1 MSTKLFVFVALV
13 TGASSAGSHQ
23 TQLALANPIRKV
35 VTMLQSMQAK
45 VQEEGEKELAL
56 YDKYM
61 CYCKTAGGDLQASIA
76 AAGDSISELGNKIKA
91 AEEQMVVLKEELK
104 AAQDDRA
111 AAKAAMAEAT
121 AIREKEAAAYAAE
134 KAAADKDISAVA
146 KAVAALE
153 KGMAGAFLQT
163 DAAQTLKTMLLRK
176 KEMLMDDDRQDLMA
190 FLSNSQGMDYAPQ
203 SGQIVGILKQM
214 GDEMAAGLAEA
225 TKAEETAIAI
235 YEKLMAAK
243 KKEVI
248 ALTQEIETKLTRI
261 GDLGV
266 EIAEMKN
273 DLGDTQ
279 EALIEDKKFL
289 ANLEEN
295 CEKKKKEWEVIV
307 KTRAEELAALADT
320 IKVLND
326 DDALELFKKTLPSAS
341 SFMQIQVTAQ
351 EMRARAVTDLQ
362 QFLQSHPRNAKLE
375 LLALA
380 LQGKKIGFEKV
391 IKMIDDMVAT
401 LKVEQKDDDS
411 KKEYCAEEL
420 DLADDK
426 KKGLEHDI
434 SDLETAIEAANDA
447 IAKLAEEIAA
457 LTAGIKALDKMVM
470 EATEQRKEENEDFKE
485 LMASDTAAKEL
496 LKFAKNRLNKFY
508 NPKLYKAPPKTEL
521 SREDRIVENMSGTAA
536 PTEAPGGIAGTGIA
550 VFAEVSSH
558 DQQQVAP
565 PPPPET
571 FGAYQKKSE
580 DSMGVM
586 AMVDLLIADLDKEMT
601 EAETTEKDAQADYET
616 AMTDAADKRTAD
628 SKLLSEKEAIKAETE
643 ADLGAKTED
652 KAAASA
658 ELMSTMKYISSLHM
672 ECDWLLKYFD
682 VRKEARASEIDA
694 LGKAKAVLSGADYS
708 LLQTKAQRFL
718 RRPLTRQ

>member
-1 MSTKLFVFVALV
+1 M
-13 TGASSAGSHQ
+13 
-23 TQLALANPIRKV
+23 QLALANPIRKV
-35 VTMLQSMQAK
+35 VTMLQSMQTK

-61 CYCKTAGGDLQASIA
+61 CYCKNAGGDLQASIA
-76 AAGDSISELGNKIKA
+76 SAGDSIAELGNKIKA
-91 AEEQMVVLKEELK
+91 AEEQKVVLEEELK
-104 AAQDDRA
+104 AAQADRV
-111 AAKAAMAEAT
+111 AAKAATAEAT

-134 KAAADKDISAVA
+134 KAAADKDISAIV

-163 DAAQTLKTMLLRK
+163 DAAQVLKDIVSSK
-176 KEMLMDDDRQDLMA
+176 KDLLMDDDRQDLMA
-190 FLSNSQGMDYAPQ
+190 FLSNSQATGYAPQ
-203 SGQIVGILKQM
+203 SGQIVGILKTM

-225 TKAEETAIAI
+225 TKAEEAAIAN

-248 ALTQEIETKLTRI
+248 ALTKEIETKLTRI

-273 DLGDTQ
+273 NLGDTQ
-279 EALIEDKKFL
+279 EALIQDKKFF
-289 ANLEEN
+289 ANLEDN
-295 CEKKKKEWEVIV
+295 CEKKKKEWDVIV

-326 DDALELFKKTLPSAS
+326 DDALDLFKKTLPSAS

-351 EMRARAVTDLQ
+351 ATRAKALTELE
-362 QFLQSHPRNAKLE
+362 QFLQNHPKNANLE

-401 LKVEQKDDDS
+401 LKVEQEDDNS

-426 KKGLEHDI
+426 KKGLEHAVA
-434 SDLETAIEAANDA
+434 DLETALANAKDA

-457 LTAGIKALDKMVM
+457 LTAGIKELDKTVT

-496 LKFAKNRLNKFY
+496 LKFAKNRLNQFY
-508 NPKLYKAPPKTEL
+508 NPRLYKAPPKTEL

-558 DQQQVAP
+558 DNQQVAP

-580 DSMGVM
+580 DGMGVM

-616 AMTDAADKRTAD
+616 AMKDAAEKRTAD
-628 SKLLSEKEAIKAETE
+628 SKLLSEKESIKAETE
-643 ADLGAKTED
+643 ADLEAKTEE
-652 KAAASA
+652 KIATSA

-682 VRKEARASEIDA
+682 VRKEVRANEIDA
-694 LGKAKAVLSGADYS
+694 LGKAKAVLNGADFS
-708 LLQTKAQRFL
+708 FLQSKVQRFL
-718 RRPLTRQ
+718 RRSV

>member
-1 MSTKLFVFVALV
+1 MGST
-13 TGASSAGSHQ
+13 GSHES
-23 TQLALANPIRKV
+23 QLALANPIRKV

-56 YDKYM
+56 YEKYM
-61 CYCKTAGGDLQASIA
+61 CYCKTAGGDLQGSIA
-76 AAGDSISELGNKIKA
+76 SAEDSISELGGKIKA

-104 AAQDDRA
+104 TAKADRA

-134 KAAADKDISAVA
+134 KAAADKDIAAVA

-153 KGMAGAFLQT
+153 KGMGGAFLQT
-163 DAAQTLKTMLLRK
+163 DVAQTLKNVVSSRK
-176 KEMLMDDDRQDLMA
+176 ELMEDDREDLMA
-190 FLSNSQGMDYAPQ
+190 FLSNAQGTEYAPQ
-203 SGQIVGILKQM
+203 SGQITGILKTM

-225 TKAEETAIAI
+225 TKAEEAAIAV

-243 KKEVI
+243 QKEVV
-248 ALTQEIETKLTRI
+248 ALTKEIETKLTRI

-279 EALIEDKKFL
+279 EALIADKKFL
-289 ANLEEN
+289 ENLKEN
-295 CEKKKKEWEVIV
+295 CEKKKKEWDVIV
-307 KTRAEELAALADT
+307 KTRAEELAALAET

-326 DDALELFKKTLPSAS
+326 DDALELFKKTLPSAA
-341 SFMQIQVTAQ
+341 SFLQVQVAAA
-351 EMRARAVTDLQ
+351 EVRARALAGLKEFMQ
-362 QFLQSHPRNAKLE
+362 QHPNKSAKLE

-380 LQGKKIGFEKV
+380 LEGKKIGFEKV

-401 LKVEQKDDDS
+401 LKVEQKDDDT

-426 KKGLEHDI
+426 KKSLEHAVA
-434 SDLETAIEAANDA
+434 DLETAIEDLKGA
-447 IAKLAEEIAA
+447 IATLTEEIAA
-457 LTAGIKALDKMVM
+457 LVAGIKELDTMVA
-470 EATEQRKEENEDFKE
+470 EATEQRKEENADFKE

-496 LKFAKNRLNKFY
+496 MKFAKNRLNKFY

-536 PTEAPGGIAGTGIA
+536 PTAAPGGIAGTGIA

-558 DQQQVAP
+558 DQGTVAP

-586 AMVDLLIADLDKEMT
+586 AMIDLLIADLDKEMT

-616 AMTDAADKRTAD
+616 AMKDAADKRTAD

-643 ADLGAKTED
+643 ADLEAKTED
-652 KAAASA
+652 KAAAGA
-658 ELMSTMKYISSLHM
+658 ELMSTMKYIASLH
-672 ECDWLLKYFD
+672 
-682 VRKEARASEIDA
+682 
-694 LGKAKAVLSGADYS
+694 
-708 LLQTKAQRFL
+708 T
-718 RRPLTRQ
+718 

>member
-1 MSTKLFVFVALV
+1 MVLRLLLVVALA
-13 TGASSAGSHQ
+13 TSANAAGSQ
-23 TQLALANPIRKV
+23 ANPIRKV

-61 CYCKTAGGDLQASIA
+61 CYCKTAGGDLQASMASA
-76 AAGDSISELGNKIKA
+76 ADSIAEFGNKIKA
-91 AEEQMVVLKEELK
+91 AEEEMVVLKEELK
-104 AAQDDRA
+104 TAQPDRA
-111 AAKAAMAEAT
+111 AAKKAMAEAT

-134 KAAADKDISAVA
+134 KAAADKDIAA
-146 KAVAALE
+146 ITKAVAALE
-153 KGMAGAFLQT
+153 KGMAGAFLQS
-163 DAAQTLKTMLLRK
+163 DAAQILRGIASNSK
-176 KEMLMDDDRQDLMA
+176 NSLMDVDRQELTA
-190 FLSNSQGMDYAPQ
+190 FLSNTQEAGYAPQ
-203 SGQIVGILKQM
+203 SGQITGILKTM

-225 TKAEETAIAI
+225 TKAEEAAVAS

-243 KKEVI
+243 KKEVA
-248 ALTQEIETKLTRI
+248 ALTKQIETKLTRI
-261 GDLGV
+261 ADLGV

-279 EALIEDKKFL
+279 EALVADKKFL
-289 ANLEEN
+289 ANLDEN
-295 CEKKKKEWEVIV
+295 CDKKKKEWEVVV

-341 SFMQIQVTAQ
+341 SFMQIQATAKDTRSKALA
-351 EMRARAVTDLQ
+351 EVH
-362 QFLQSHPRNAKLE
+362 QFTKHHPNSAKLE

-380 LQGKKIGFEKV
+380 LEGKKIGFEKI
-391 IKMIDDMVAT
+391 IKMMDDMVAT
-401 LKVEQKDDDS
+401 LKVEQADDDS
-411 KKEYCAEEL
+411 KKQYCGEEL

-426 KKGLEHDI
+426 KKSLEHAV
-434 SDLETAIEAANDA
+434 SDLETAIESANDA

-457 LTAGIKALDKMVM
+457 LKAGIKALDKMVV

-508 NPKLYKAPPKTEL
+508 NPKLYKAPPKAEL
-521 SREDRIVENMSGTAA
+521 SREDRIAVNMGGTAP
-536 PTEAPGGIAGTGIA
+536 PTAAPGGIAGTGIA
-550 VFAEVSSH
+550 VLAEVTSH
-558 DQQQVAP
+558 DQDTVAP
-565 PPPPET
+565 PPPPES

-586 AMVDLLIADLDKEMT
+586 AMMDLLLADLDKEMT
-601 EAETTEKDAQADYET
+601 EAETTEKDAQGDYET
-616 AMTDAADKRTAD
+616 AMKDAADKRTAD
-628 SKLLSEKEAIKAETE
+628 SASLSEKESIKAETE
-643 ADLGAKTED
+643 ADLEAKQGEK
-652 KAAASA
+652 KATSA
-658 ELMSTMKYISSLHM
+658 ELMSTMKYISSLHL
-672 ECDWLLKYFD
+672 ECDWLLKYFE

-708 LLQTKAQRFL
+708 FLQAKVQHL
-718 RRPLTRQ
+718 RH

>member
-1 MSTKLFVFVALV
+1 
-13 TGASSAGSHQ
+13 
-23 TQLALANPIRKV
+23 
-35 VTMLQSMQAK
+35 
-45 VQEEGEKELAL
+45 
-56 YDKYM
+56 
-61 CYCKTAGGDLQASIA
+61 
-76 AAGDSISELGNKIKA
+76 
-91 AEEQMVVLKEELK
+91 
-104 AAQDDRA
+104 
-111 AAKAAMAEAT
+111 
-121 AIREKEAAAYAAE
+121 
-134 KAAADKDISAVA
+134 
-146 KAVAALE
+146 
-153 KGMAGAFLQT
+153 
-163 DAAQTLKTMLLRK
+163 
-176 KEMLMDDDRQDLMA
+176 
-190 FLSNSQGMDYAPQ
+190 
-203 SGQIVGILKQM
+203 
-214 GDEMAAGLAEA
+214 
-225 TKAEETAIAI
+225 
-235 YEKLMAAK
+235 
-243 KKEVI
+243 
-248 ALTQEIETKLTRI
+248 
-261 GDLGV
+261 
-266 EIAEMKN
+266 
-273 DLGDTQ
+273 
-279 EALIEDKKFL
+279 
-289 ANLEEN
+289 
-295 CEKKKKEWEVIV
+295 V
-307 KTRAEELAALADT
+307 KTRAEELSALADT

-351 EMRARAVTDLQ
+351 EMRGRALTELQ

-401 LKVEQKDDDS
+401 LKVEQQDDDK

-434 SDLETAIEAANDA
+434 ADLETAIEAAKDA

-457 LTAGIKALDKMVM
+457 LTAGIKELDKMVM

-536 PTEAPGGIAGTGIA
+536 PTEVPGGIAGTGIA
-550 VFAEVSSH
+550 VFAEVMAH
-558 DQQQVAP
+558 EQQQVAP

-616 AMTDAADKRTAD
+616 SMKDAADKRTAD
-628 SKLLSEKEAIKAETE
+628 SKLLSEKESIKAETE
-643 ADLGAKTED
+643 ADLESKTED
-652 KAAASA
+652 KAAANV

-682 VRKEARASEIDA
+682 VRKEARANEIDA

-718 RRPLTRQ
+718 RRSA

>member
-1 MSTKLFVFVALV
+1 
-13 TGASSAGSHQ
+13 
-23 TQLALANPIRKV
+23 
-35 VTMLQSMQAK
+35 MLQSMQAK

-61 CYCKTAGGDLQASIA
+61 CYCKTAGGDLQGSIA
-76 AAGDSISELGNKIKA
+76 GAEDSIAEFGNKIKA
-91 AEEQMVVLKEELK
+91 AEEQKVVLEEELK
-104 AAQDDRA
+104 TAQDDRA

-134 KAAADKDISAVA
+134 KAAADKDIAAIV

-163 DAAQTLKTMLLRK
+163 DAALELKNMLSRK
-176 KEMLMDDDRQDLMA
+176 KDMLMDDDRQDLLA
-190 FLSNSQGMDYAPQ
+190 FLSSGQGSDYAPQ
-203 SGQIVGILKQM
+203 SGQITGILKTM

-225 TKAEETAIAI
+225 TKAEEAAIAV

-248 ALTQEIETKLTRI
+248 ALTKEIETKLTRI

-279 EALIEDKKFL
+279 EALIQDKKFL

-341 SFMQIQVTAQ
+341 SFMQIQVTAR
-351 EMRARAVTDLQ
+351 EMRGRALTELE
-362 QFLQSHPRNAKLE
+362 QFQQSHPRNAKLE

-391 IKMIDDMVAT
+391 IKMIDDMVVT
-401 LKVEQKDDDS
+401 LKVEQEDDDK

-426 KKGLEHDI
+426 KKGLEHNI
-434 SDLETAIEAANDA
+434 ADLETAIEAANDA

-457 LTAGIKALDKMVM
+457 LTAGIKELDKMVM

-550 VFAEVSSH
+550 VFAEVTSH
-558 DQQQVAP
+558 EQQQVAP

-616 AMTDAADKRTAD
+616 AMKDAADKRTAD
-628 SKLLSEKEAIKAETE
+628 SKLLGEKETIKAETE
-643 ADLGAKTED
+643 ADLESKTED
-652 KAAASA
+652 KAAAGA

-708 LLQTKAQRFL
+708 FVQTKAQRFL
-718 RRPLTRQ
+718 RRSA

>member
-1 MSTKLFVFVALV
+1 MGTKLLVFVALV
-13 TGASSAGSHQ
+13 TGAFSTGSHE

-45 VQEEGEKELAL
+45 VQEEGVKELAL

-61 CYCKTAGGDLQASIA
+61 CYCKTSGGDLQSSIA
-76 AAGDSISELGNKIKA
+76 AAEDSISELGNKIKA
-91 AEEQMVVLKEELK
+91 AEEEMVVLKEELK
-104 AAQDDRA
+104 TAQEDRA

-134 KAAADKDISAVA
+134 KADADKDISAIV

-163 DAAQTLKTMLLRK
+163 DAAQTLKAVIASK
-176 KEMLMDDDRQDLMA
+176 KNLLMDDDRQDLMA
-190 FLSNSQGMDYAPQ
+190 FLSNSQGTDYAPQ

-225 TKAEETAIAI
+225 TKAEEAAIAI

-248 ALTQEIETKLTRI
+248 ALTKEIETKLTRI

-279 EALIEDKKFL
+279 EALIADKKFL

-341 SFMQIQVTAQ
+341 SLMQIQVTAQ
-351 EMRARAVTDLQ
+351 EMRTKAMTELK
-362 QFLQSHPRNAKLE
+362 QFLQKGPKNAKLE

-401 LKVEQKDDDS
+401 LKVEQQDDDS
-411 KKEYCAEEL
+411 KKEYCAQEL

-426 KKGLEHDI
+426 KKGLEHDVA
-434 SDLETAIEAANDA
+434 DLETAIENAKDA

-457 LTAGIKALDKMVM
+457 LTAGIKELDEMVV
-470 EATEQRKEENEDFKE
+470 EATEQRKEENEDFKA

-536 PTEAPGGIAGTGIA
+536 PTAAPGGIAGTGIA

-558 DQQQVAP
+558 DQEQVAP

-616 AMTDAADKRTAD
+616 AMKDAAEKRTAD

-643 ADLGAKTED
+643 ADLEAKTED

-718 RRPLTRQ
+718 RRTA

>member
-1 MSTKLFVFVALV
+1 MSAKLLVFVALA
-13 TGASSAGSHQ
+13 TGALSTGSHE

-61 CYCKTAGGDLQASIA
+61 CYCKTAGGDLKASIA
-76 AAGDSISELGNKIKA
+76 GAEDSISELGTKIKA

-104 AAQDDRA
+104 TAQADRA

-121 AIREKEAAAYAAE
+121 AMREKEAAAFAAE
-134 KAAADKDISAVA
+134 KAAADKDIAAIA

-163 DAAQTLKTMLLRK
+163 NAAQILKSIASSKRDTLM
-176 KEMLMDDDRQDLMA
+176 EDDRQELLA
-190 FLSNSQGMDYAPQ
+190 FLSNTQGTDYAPQ
-203 SGQIVGILKQM
+203 SGQITGILKTM

-225 TKAEETAIAI
+225 TKAEEVAIAI

-248 ALTQEIETKLTRI
+248 ALTKEIETKLTRI

-273 DLGDTQ
+273 DLGDTE
-279 EALIEDKKFL
+279 EALIADKKFL
-289 ANLEEN
+289 ANLDEN
-295 CEKKKKEWEVIV
+295 CEKKKKEWAVIV

-341 SFMQIQVTAQ
+341 SFMQIQVTSQ
-351 EMRARAVTDLQ
+351 DMRSKALAALRQFTPKNARM
-362 QFLQSHPRNAKLE
+362 E

-380 LQGKKIGFEKV
+380 LEGKKAGFEKV
-391 IKMIDDMVAT
+391 IKMIDDMVAS
-401 LKVEQKDDDS
+401 LKVEQKDDDA
-411 KKEYCAEEL
+411 KKEYCGEEL

-426 KKGLEHDI
+426 KKSLEHAVA
-434 SDLETAIEAANDA
+434 DLETAIENAKDA
-447 IAKLAEEIAA
+447 IAKLGDEIAA
-457 LTAGIKALDKMVM
+457 LKAGIVELDKMVT

-508 NPKLYKAPPKTEL
+508 NPKLYKAPPKVEL

-550 VFAEVSSH
+550 VLAEVSSH
-558 DQQQVAP
+558 DQGQVAP
-565 PPPPET
+565 PPPPES
-571 FGAYQKKSE
+571 FGPYSKKSG

-601 EAETTEKDAQADYET
+601 EAETTEKDAQADYEAT
-616 AMTDAADKRTAD
+616 MTDAAEKRTAD
-628 SKLLSEKEAIKAETE
+628 SKLLNEKESIKADTE
-643 ADLGAKTED
+643 ADLEAKTSD

-658 ELMSTMKYISSLHM
+658 ELMSTMKYISSLHL

-682 VRKEARASEIDA
+682 VRKEARANEIDA

-708 LLQTKAQRFL
+708 LLQAKSSRFL
-718 RRPLTRQ
+718 RRSA

>member
-1 MSTKLFVFVALV
+1 M
-13 TGASSAGSHQ
+13 H
-23 TQLALANPIRKV
+23 LALANPIRKV
-35 VTMLQSMQAK
+35 VTMLQSMQTK

-61 CYCKTAGGDLQASIA
+61 CYCKNAGGDLQASIA
-76 AAGDSISELGNKIKA
+76 SAGDSIAELGNKIKA
-91 AEEQMVVLKEELK
+91 AEEQKVVLEEELK
-104 AAQDDRA
+104 AAQADRV
-111 AAKAAMAEAT
+111 AAKAATAEAT

-134 KAAADKDISAVA
+134 KAAADKDISAIV

-163 DAAQTLKTMLLRK
+163 DAAQVLKDIVSSK
-176 KEMLMDDDRQDLMA
+176 KDLLMDDDRQDLMA
-190 FLSNSQGMDYAPQ
+190 FLSNSQATGYAPQ
-203 SGQIVGILKQM
+203 SGQIVGILKTM

-225 TKAEETAIAI
+225 TKAEEAAIAN

-248 ALTQEIETKLTRI
+248 ALTKEIETKLTRI

-273 DLGDTQ
+273 NLGDTQ
-279 EALIEDKKFL
+279 EALIQDKKFF
-289 ANLEEN
+289 ANLEDN
-295 CEKKKKEWEVIV
+295 CEKKKKEWDVIV

-326 DDALELFKKTLPSAS
+326 DDALDLFKKTLPSAS

-351 EMRARAVTDLQ
+351 ATRAKALTELE
-362 QFLQSHPRNAKLE
+362 QFLQNHPKNANLE

-401 LKVEQKDDDS
+401 LKVEQEDDNS

-426 KKGLEHDI
+426 KKGLEHAVA
-434 SDLETAIEAANDA
+434 DLETALANAKDA

-457 LTAGIKALDKMVM
+457 LTAGIKELDKTVT

-496 LKFAKNRLNKFY
+496 LKFAKNRLNQFY
-508 NPKLYKAPPKTEL
+508 NPRLYKAPPKTEL

-558 DQQQVAP
+558 DNQQVAP

-580 DSMGVM
+580 DGMGVM

-616 AMTDAADKRTAD
+616 AMKDAAEKRTAD
-628 SKLLSEKEAIKAETE
+628 SKLLSEKESIKAETE
-643 ADLGAKTED
+643 ADLEAKTEE
-652 KAAASA
+652 KIATSA

-682 VRKEARASEIDA
+682 VRKEVRANEIDA
-694 LGKAKAVLSGADYS
+694 LGKAKAVLNGADFS
-708 LLQTKAQRFL
+708 FLQSKVQRFL
-718 RRPLTRQ
+718 RRSV

>member
-1 MSTKLFVFVALV
+1 MLLVFVALV
-13 TGASSAGSHQ
+13 TGAFSTGSHE

-45 VQEEGEKELAL
+45 VQEEGVKELAL

-61 CYCKTAGGDLQASIA
+61 CYCKTAGGDLTASIA
-76 AAGDSISELGNKIKA
+76 GAEDSISDLGNKIKA

-104 AAQDDRA
+104 TAQEDRA

-134 KAAADKDISAVA
+134 KADADKDISAIV

-163 DAAQTLKTMLLRK
+163 DAAQILKAVISSK
-176 KEMLMDDDRQDLMA
+176 KNLLMDDDRQDLMA
-190 FLSNSQGMDYAPQ
+190 FLSNSQGTDYAPQ

-225 TKAEETAIAI
+225 TKAEEAAIAI

-243 KKEVI
+243 KKEVN
-248 ALTQEIETKLTRI
+248 ALTKEIETKLTRI

-279 EALIEDKKFL
+279 EALIADKKFL

-341 SFMQIQVTAQ
+341 SLMQVQVSNKESRKKALLL
-351 EMRARAVTDLQ
+351 LQ
-362 QFLQSHPRNAKLE
+362 TVLTSEKQRRPE
-375 LLALA
+375 LKMIALA
-380 LQGKKIGFEKV
+380 LKGKKIGFDKV
-391 IKMIDDMVAT
+391 IKMIDDMITT
-401 LKVEQKDDDS
+401 LKIEQADDDA
-411 KKEYCAEEL
+411 KKEYCGVQL
-420 DLADDK
+420 DQADDK
-426 KKGLEHDI
+426 KKGLERSV
-434 SDLETAIEAANDA
+434 SDLETAIENAKED
-447 IAKLAEEIAA
+447 IAKLGEEIEA
-457 LTAGIKALDKMVM
+457 LKAGIKELDKMVV

-485 LMASDTAAKEL
+485 LMASNTAAKEL
-496 LKFAKNRLNKFY
+496 MKFAKNRLNKFY

-521 SREDRIVENMSGTAA
+521 SREDRIAVNMGGTAP
-536 PTEAPGGIAGTGIA
+536 PTAAPGGIAGTGIA
-550 VFAEVSSH
+550 VLAEVTSH
-558 DQQQVAP
+558 DQDTGAP
-565 PPPPET
+565 PPPPES
-571 FGAYQKKSE
+571 F
-580 DSMGVM
+580 
-586 AMVDLLIADLDKEMT
+586 
-601 EAETTEKDAQADYET
+601 
-616 AMTDAADKRTAD
+616 
-628 SKLLSEKEAIKAETE
+628 
-643 ADLGAKTED
+643 
-652 KAAASA
+652 
-658 ELMSTMKYISSLHM
+658 
-672 ECDWLLKYFD
+672 
-682 VRKEARASEIDA
+682 
-694 LGKAKAVLSGADYS
+694 
-708 LLQTKAQRFL
+708 
-718 RRPLTRQ
+718 